1 MFQTRYLNTCQT
13 YQTWIDDHPPSQTGY
28 VIEALTVAHIMRPS
42 VLHNSVRLPASKTVS
57 WRHIA
62 VQKFLVKPML
72 NPCFIISVDST
83 SAIQPGYHGATAQLP
98 RNPLWVPAPMAVSSI
113 AMKHTWIRSMSGHY

>member
-1 MFQTRYLNTCQT
+1 MFQTRYINTYQT
-13 YQTWIDDHPPSQTGY
+13 YQWIDDHPPSQTY
-28 VIEALTVAHIMRPS
+28 HACISSPQFCETS
-42 VLHNSVRLPASKTVS
+42 SFKTVS

-72 NPCFIISVDST
+72 NPCFIISVGST
-83 SAIQPGYHGATAQLP
+83 SAIPFANGIILNHIQPRYHGATAQLP